1 MIWLGVFTSAIP
13 GKIPLTRQTSR
24 TFTRSCVNL
33 NGPIRYTVIVV
44 VVVVVVLRKLN
55 QRESCSSGL
64 SSSLLGRHASKSSG
78 VEIED

>member
-1 MIWLGVFTSAIP
+1 MIQPGVFTSAIP

-44 VVVVVVLRKLN
+44 VVVVLRKLN

>member
-1 MIWLGVFTSAIP
+1 MIRPDVFTSAIP

-44 VVVVVVLRKLN
+44 VVVVVLRKLN

>member
-1 MIWLGVFTSAIP
+1 MIQPGVFTSAIP

-44 VVVVVVLRKLN
+44 VVVVLRKLN
-55 QRESCSSGL
+55 QRKSCSSVPL

>member
-1 MIWLGVFTSAIP
+1 MIQPGVFTSAIP

-44 VVVVVVLRKLN
+44 VVVVVLRKLN

>member
-1 MIWLGVFTSAIP
+1 MIRPGVFTSAIP
-13 GKIPLTRQTSR
+13 GKIPLTRQKSR

-33 NGPIRYTVIVV
+33 NGPIRYTVI

-78 VEIED
+78 VDIED